1 MGKRKIQGVGDV
13 VAAVTNVFGV
23 QPCKACEERKAKWNN
38 LFPVRLKPREL
49 TEAELND
56 WQEFQRIRTLRIS
69 DKQRKWLCR
78 IYSDVFQVP
87 YYEPCVNCDASP
99 YLRMIE
105 RMDKI
110 TETYLTIK
118 E

>member
-1 MGKRKIQGVGDV
+1 MGKGKIQGVGDV
-13 VAAVTNVFGV
+13 VAAFTKSFGI
-23 QPCKACEERKAKWNN
+23 QPCEACNKRKEKWNN
-38 LFPVRLKPREL
+38 IFPIRLKPREL
-49 TEAELND
+49 TEEELKEYRD
-56 WQEFQRIRTLRIS
+56 FQRIRTLRLS
-69 DKQRKWLCR
+69 NEQRKFLCK

-110 TETYLTIK
+110 TETY